1 MNRLQRMIT
10 SIREIELYQGL
21 FYLGLLLLVAGIIL
35 GWVVDPVWRG
45 FSLLSTP
52 MIWMVALLN
61 GISLRRINGF
71 ESIAMTQVCLILM
84 LLGIFTLRNA
94 IPLP

>member
-21 FYLGLLLLVAGIIL
+21 FYLGLVLLVAGIIL

-45 FSLLSTP
+45 FGLLSTA

-61 GISLRRINGF
+61 GISLRRIGGF
-71 ESIAMTQVCLILM
+71 ESIAMAQVCLILM
-84 LLGIFTLRNA
+84 WLGVFTFA
-94 IPLP
+94 TP